1 MKDTNFTKII
11 ILPLDDIEVNE
22 GQLEGL
28 PSNPRSITRE
38 KMELL
43 KTNITDYPEM
53 LSLRSLLIY
62 PIDDGKYILI
72 GGNMRYRALKELG
85 YTEAPCII
93 IPKETSIEQLKAYTI
108 IDNNGFGKWSWD
120 MLANEWDELQLVEWG
135 VDLPIIPTGEEPNA
149 NGEIGDDNNDTIK
162 LTFTLTKEQAAFI
175 KAQLKIAQYN
185 DSDTFGNTNDS
196 GNALYSIV
204 KQWAEIS

>member
-149 NGEIGDDNNDTIK
+149 NGEIGDENNDTEK
-162 LTFTLTKEQAAFI
+162 LTFTLAKEQAEFI
-175 KAQLKIAQYN
+175 KAQLKIAQYG

-204 KQWAEIS
+204 KQWAEAI

>member
-62 PIDDGKYILI
+62 PIDDSKYILI

-135 VDLPIIPTGEEPNA
+135 VDLPIIPTGEESNA
-149 NGEIGDDNNDTIK
+149 NGEIGDENNDTIK

>member
-11 ILPLDDIEVNE
+11 ILPLDEIEVNN

-43 KTNITDYPEM
+43 KTNITNYPEM

-62 PIDDGKYILI
+62 PLDDGKYILV

-175 KAQLKIAQYN
+175 KAQLKIAQYGN
-185 DSDTFGNTNDS
+185 NDTFGNTDDS

>member
-11 ILPLDDIEVNE
+11 ILPLDEIEVNE

-85 YTEAPCII
+85 YTEA
-93 IPKETSIEQLKAYTI
+93 
-108 IDNNGFGKWSWD
+108 
-120 MLANEWDELQLVEWG
+120 LA
-135 VDLPIIPTGEEPNA
+135 
-149 NGEIGDDNNDTIK
+149 
-162 LTFTLTKEQAAFI
+162 
-175 KAQLKIAQYN
+175 
-185 DSDTFGNTNDS
+185 
-196 GNALYSIV
+196 
-204 KQWAEIS
+204 

>member
-62 PIDDGKYILI
+62 PIDDSKYILI

-149 NGEIGDDNNDTIK
+149 NGEIGDENNDTEK
-162 LTFTLTKEQAAFI
+162 LTFTLAKEQAAFI

-185 DSDTFGNTNDS
+185 DSDTFGNTDDS

>member
-43 KTNITDYPEM
+43 KTNSTDYPEM

-62 PIDDGKYILI
+62 PIDDSKY
-72 GGNMRYRALKELG
+72 AL
-85 YTEAPCII
+85 
-93 IPKETSIEQLKAYTI
+93 
-108 IDNNGFGKWSWD
+108 
-120 MLANEWDELQLVEWG
+120 
-135 VDLPIIPTGEEPNA
+135 
-149 NGEIGDDNNDTIK
+149 
-162 LTFTLTKEQAAFI
+162 
-175 KAQLKIAQYN
+175 
-185 DSDTFGNTNDS
+185 
-196 GNALYSIV
+196 
-204 KQWAEIS
+204 

>member
-62 PIDDGKYILI
+62 PIDDSKYILI

-135 VDLPIIPTGEEPNA
+135 VDLPIIPTGEEPNT
-149 NGEIGDDNNDTIK
+149 NGEIGDENNDTEK
-162 LTFTLTKEQAAFI
+162 LTFTLAKEQAAFI

>member
-1 MKDTNFTKII
+1 MEDTDFTRII
-11 ILPLDDIEVNE
+11 ILPLDEIEVNE
-22 GQLEGL
+22 GQLDGL
-28 PSNPRSITRE
+28 PPNPRSITRE

-62 PIDDGKYILI
+62 PIGDGKYILI

-120 MLANEWDELQLVEWG
+120 MLANEWEELQLVEWG
-135 VDLPIIPTGEEPNA
+135 VDLPIIPTGEEPNP
-149 NGEIGDDNNDTIK
+149 NGEIGDENNDTEK
-162 LTFTLTKEQAAFI
+162 LTFTLAKEQAAFI
-175 KAQLKIAQYN
+175 KAQLKIAQYSN
-185 DSDTFGNTNDS
+185 SDTFGNTNDS

>member
-11 ILPLDDIEVNE
+11 ILPLDEIEVNN

-43 KTNITDYPEM
+43 KTNITNYPEM

-62 PIDDGKYILI
+62 PIDDSKYILI

-85 YTEAPCII
+85 YTEAPCVI

-149 NGEIGDDNNDTIK
+149 NGEIGNENNDTEK
-162 LTFTLTKEQAAFI
+162 LTFTLAKEQAAFI

>member
-11 ILPLDDIEVNE
+11 ILPLDDIEVNK

-43 KTNITDYPEM
+43 KTNITNYPEM
-53 LSLRSLLIY
+53 LSLRSLLVY
-62 PIDDGKYILI
+62 PIDDSKYILI

-135 VDLPIIPTGEEPNA
+135 VDLPIIPTGEEPNT
-149 NGEIGDDNNDTIK
+149 NGEIGDENNDTEK
-162 LTFTLTKEQAAFI
+162 LTFTLAKEQAAFI

>member
-11 ILPLDDIEVNE
+11 ILPLDEIEVNE

>member
-11 ILPLDDIEVNE
+11 ILPLDEIEVNN

-43 KTNITDYPEM
+43 KTNITNYPEM

-62 PIDDGKYILI
+62 PIDDSKYILI

-149 NGEIGDDNNDTIK
+149 NGEIGDENNDTEK
-162 LTFTLTKEQAAFI
+162 LTFTLAKEQAAFI

>member
-1 MKDTNFTKII
+1 MENTNFTRII
-11 ILPLDDIEVNE
+11 ILPLDEIEVND

-43 KTNITDYPEM
+43 KTNITNYPEM

-62 PIDDGKYILI
+62 PLDDGKYILV

-135 VDLPIIPTGEEPNA
+135 VDFA
-149 NGEIGDDNNDTIK
+149 DNSNRRR
-162 LTFTLTKEQAAFI
+162 TKR
-175 KAQLKIAQYN
+175 KWRN
-185 DSDTFGNTNDS
+185 RR
-196 GNALYSIV
+196 
-204 KQWAEIS
+204 

>member
-1 MKDTNFTKII
+1 MEDTNFTRII
-11 ILPLDDIEVNE
+11 ILPLDEIEVNE

-62 PIDDGKYILI
+62 PIDNSKYILI

-120 MLANEWDELQLVEWG
+120 MLANEWEELQLVEWG
-135 VDLPIIPTGEEPNA
+135 VDLPIIPTGEEPNT
-149 NGEIGDDNNDTIK
+149 NGEIGDENNDTEK
-162 LTFTLTKEQAAFI
+162 LTFTLAKEQAEFI
-175 KAQLKIAQYN
+175 KAQLKVAQYG

-204 KQWAEIS
+204 KQWTEIS

>member
-28 PSNPRSITRE
+28 PPNPRSITRE

-43 KTNITDYPEM
+43 KTNIIDYPEM

-62 PIDDGKYILI
+62 PLGDGKYILI

-85 YTEAPCII
+85 YTEAPCMI

-120 MLANEWDELQLVEWG
+120 MLANEWDELQLVGWG

-149 NGEIGDDNNDTIK
+149 NGEIGDENNDTEK
-162 LTFTLTKEQAAFI
+162 LTFTLAKEQAEFI
-175 KAQLKIAQYN
+175 KAQLKIAQYG

-204 KQWAEIS
+204 KQWTEIS

>member
-62 PIDDGKYILI
+62 PIDNSKYILI

-149 NGEIGDDNNDTIK
+149 NGEIGDENNDTEK
-162 LTFTLTKEQAAFI
+162 LTFTLAKEQAAFI

>member
-11 ILPLDDIEVNE
+11 ILPLDEIEVNK

-62 PIDDGKYILI
+62 PIDDSKYILI

-135 VDLPIIPTGEEPNA
+135 VDLPIIPTGEEPNT
-149 NGEIGDDNNDTIK
+149 NGEIGDENNDTEK
-162 LTFTLTKEQAAFI
+162 LTFILAKEQAEFI
-175 KAQLKIAQYN
+175 KAQLKIAQYG

>member
-11 ILPLDDIEVNE
+11 ILPLDEIEVNN

-43 KTNITDYPEM
+43 KTNITNYPEM

-62 PIDDGKYILI
+62 PIDDSKYILI

-85 YTEAPCII
+85 YTEAPCVI

-149 NGEIGDDNNDTIK
+149 NGEIGNENNDTEK
-162 LTFTLTKEQAAFI
+162 LTFTLAKEQAAFI
-175 KAQLKIAQYN
+175 KAQLKIVQYN

>member
-11 ILPLDDIEVNE
+11 ILPLDEIEVNN

-43 KTNITDYPEM
+43 KTNITNYPEM

-62 PIDDGKYILI
+62 PLDDGKYILV

-175 KAQLKIAQYN
+175 KAQLKIAQYGN
-185 DSDTFGNTNDS
+185 NDTFGNTDDS
-196 GNALYSIV
+196 GNSLYSIV
-204 KQWAEIS
+204 KQWAEVI

>member
-11 ILPLDDIEVNE
+11 ILPLDEIEVNK

-43 KTNITDYPEM
+43 KTNIIDYPEM

-62 PIDDGKYILI
+62 PIDDSKYILI

-149 NGEIGDDNNDTIK
+149 NGEIGDENNDTEK
-162 LTFTLTKEQAAFI
+162 LTFTLAKEQVAFI

>member
-1 MKDTNFTKII
+1 MEDTNFTKII
-11 ILPLDDIEVNE
+11 ILPLDEIEVNE

-62 PIDDGKYILI
+62 PIDNSKYILI

-120 MLANEWDELQLVEWG
+120 MLANEWEELQLVEWG

-149 NGEIGDDNNDTIK
+149 NGEIGDENNDTIK
-162 LTFTLTKEQAAFI
+162 LTFTLTKEQAVFI
-175 KAQLKIAQYN
+175 KAQLKIAQYGN
-185 DSDTFGNTNDS
+185 SDTFGNTDDS

>member
-1 MKDTNFTKII
+1 MKDTNFTRII
-11 ILPLDDIEVNE
+11 ILPLDEIEVNE

-43 KTNITDYPEM
+43 KTNIIDYPEM

-62 PIDDGKYILI
+62 PIDDSKYILI

-108 IDNNGFGKWSWD
+108 IDNNGFGKWSRD

-149 NGEIGDDNNDTIK
+149 NGEIGDENNDTIK

-175 KAQLKIAQYN
+175 KAQLKIAQYGN
-185 DSDTFGNTNDS
+185 SDTFGNTDDS

-204 KQWAEIS
+204 KQWAEVV

>member
-11 ILPLDDIEVNE
+11 ILPLDEIEVNE

-43 KTNITDYPEM
+43 KNNITDYPEM

-62 PIDDGKYILI
+62 PIDDSKYILI

-149 NGEIGDDNNDTIK
+149 NGEIGDENNDTEK
-162 LTFTLTKEQAAFI
+162 LTFTLAKEQAAFI

>member
-62 PIDDGKYILI
+62 PLGDGKYILI

-135 VDLPIIPTGEEPNA
+135 VDLPIIPTGEEPNT
-149 NGEIGDDNNDTIK
+149 NGEIGDENNDTEK
-162 LTFTLTKEQAAFI
+162 LTFTLAKEQVAFI
-175 KAQLKIAQYN
+175 KAQLKIAQYGDN
-185 DSDTFGNTNDS
+185 DTFGNTNDS

>member
-62 PIDDGKYILI
+62 PIDDSKYILI

-149 NGEIGDDNNDTIK
+149 NGEIGDENSDTEK
-162 LTFTLTKEQAAFI
+162 LTFTLAKEQAAFI

-185 DSDTFGNTNDS
+185 DSDTFGNTNNS

-204 KQWAEIS
+204 KQWAEVV

>member
-11 ILPLDDIEVNE
+11 ILPLDEIEVNE

-62 PIDDGKYILI
+62 PIDDSKYILI

-120 MLANEWDELQLVEWG
+120 MLANEWDDLQLVEWG
-135 VDLPIIPTGEEPNA
+135 VDLPIIPTGEEPNT
-149 NGEIGDDNNDTIK
+149 NGEIGDENNDTEK
-162 LTFTLTKEQAAFI
+162 LTFTLAKEQAAFI

>member
-11 ILPLDDIEVNE
+11 ILPLDDIEVNK

-43 KTNITDYPEM
+43 KTNITNYPEM
-53 LSLRSLLIY
+53 LSLRSLLVY
-62 PIDDGKYILI
+62 PIDDSKYILI

-149 NGEIGDDNNDTIK
+149 NGEIGNENNDTEK
-162 LTFTLTKEQAAFI
+162 LTFTLAKEQAAFI
-175 KAQLKIAQYN
+175 KAQLKIAQYG
-185 DSDTFGNTNDS
+185 DSYTFGNTNDS

-204 KQWAEIS
+204 KQWAETI

>member
-11 ILPLDDIEVNE
+11 ILPLDDIKVNE

-62 PIDDGKYILI
+62 PIDDSKYILI

-149 NGEIGDDNNDTIK
+149 NGEIGDENSDTEK
-162 LTFTLTKEQAAFI
+162 LTFTLAKEQAAFI

-185 DSDTFGNTNDS
+185 DSDTFGNTNNS

-204 KQWAEIS
+204 KQWAEVV

>member
-11 ILPLDDIEVNE
+11 ILPLDEIEVNE

-135 VDLPIIPTGEEPNA
+135 VDLPIIPTSEESNA
-149 NGEIGDDNNDTIK
+149 NGEIGNENNDTEK
-162 LTFTLTKEQAAFI
+162 LTFTLAKEQAAFI

>member
-11 ILPLDDIEVNE
+11 ILPLDDIEVNK

-43 KTNITDYPEM
+43 KTNITNYPEM
-53 LSLRSLLIY
+53 LSLRSLLVY
-62 PIDDGKYILI
+62 PIDDSKYILI

-120 MLANEWDELQLVEWG
+120 MLANEWEELQLVEWG

-149 NGEIGDDNNDTIK
+149 NGEIGDENNDTEK
-162 LTFTLTKEQAAFI
+162 LTFTLAKEQAAFI
-175 KAQLKIAQYN
+175 KAQLKIAQYG
-185 DSDTFGNTNDS
+185 DSVANTNDS

>member
-28 PSNPRSITRE
+28 PPNPRSITRE

-62 PIDDGKYILI
+62 PIDDSKYILI

-149 NGEIGDDNNDTIK
+149 NGEIGDENNDTEK
-162 LTFTLTKEQAAFI
+162 LTFTLAKEQAAFI
-175 KAQLKIAQYN
+175 KAQLKIAQYS

-204 KQWAEIS
+204 KQWAETI

>member
-62 PIDDGKYILI
+62 PIDDSKYILI

-108 IDNNGFGKWSWD
+108 IDNNAFGKWSWD

-149 NGEIGDDNNDTIK
+149 NGEIGDENSDTEK
-162 LTFTLTKEQAAFI
+162 LTFTLAKEQAAFI

-185 DSDTFGNTNDS
+185 DSDTFGNTNNS

-204 KQWAEIS
+204 KQWAEVV

>member
-11 ILPLDDIEVNE
+11 ILPLDEIEVNK

-62 PIDDGKYILI
+62 PIDDSKYILI

-135 VDLPIIPTGEEPNA
+135 VDLPIIPTGEESNA
-149 NGEIGDDNNDTIK
+149 NGEIGDENNDTIK

>member
-11 ILPLDDIEVNE
+11 ILPLDEIEVNE

-62 PIDDGKYILI
+62 PIDDSKYILI

-93 IPKETSIEQLKAYTI
+93 IPRETSIEQLKAYTI

-135 VDLPIIPTGEEPNA
+135 VDLPIIPTGEESNA
-149 NGEIGDDNNDTIK
+149 NGEIGDENNDTIK

>member
-11 ILPLDDIEVNE
+11 ILPLDEIEVNK

-43 KTNITDYPEM
+43 KNNITDYPEM

-135 VDLPIIPTGEEPNA
+135 VDLPIIPTGEEPNT
-149 NGEIGDDNNDTIK
+149 NGEIGDENNDTEK
-162 LTFTLTKEQAAFI
+162 LTFTLAKEQAEFI
-175 KAQLKIAQYN
+175 KAQLKIAKCG